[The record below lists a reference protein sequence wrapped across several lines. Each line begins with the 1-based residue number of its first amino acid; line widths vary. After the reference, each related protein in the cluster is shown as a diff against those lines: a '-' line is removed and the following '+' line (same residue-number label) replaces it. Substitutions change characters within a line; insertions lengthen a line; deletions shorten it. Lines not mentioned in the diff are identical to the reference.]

1 MLTGNK
7 IYILANIE
15 SVQNL
20 ETGDRE
26 KKVSCAKIL
35 VNKVELVG
43 VNTAQLGQIQG
54 FNLSYSVMIPRVL
67 YDQEKFLFCDG
78 ELYEVKT
85 LGKAKE
91 SRDMLLNVQKL
102 EDTAIKKAIKEW
114 YYANLPNG

>member
-54 FNLSYSVMIPRVL
+54 LTFHTASRFP
-67 YDQEKFLFCDG
+67 
-78 ELYEVKT
+78 
-85 LGKAKE
+85 E
-91 SRDMLLNVQKL
+91 SC
-102 EDTAIKKAIKEW
+102 TIKKNFCFATGNCTRLKPLEKRKNRAICF
-114 YYANLPNG
+114 